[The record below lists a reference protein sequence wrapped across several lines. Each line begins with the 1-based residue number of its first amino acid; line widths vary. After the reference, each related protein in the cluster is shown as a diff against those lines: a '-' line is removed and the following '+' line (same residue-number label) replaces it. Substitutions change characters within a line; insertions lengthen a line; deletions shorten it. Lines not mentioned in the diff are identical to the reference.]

1 MTIYMNIVGL
11 RYYALGGKKWQELF
25 DEHGNLKPN
34 LQGRK
39 LVLRRAAGGAVDDA
53 VEALCDSEQW
63 GHVADGQKLVAV
75 SWLAA
80 REQQQ
85 ATATVV
91 GGDYAMHALIVRA
104 ELDAQS
110 LSVAGRDLSGYE
122 AWMRAA
128 ADFPVLLPVAAEQHL
143 ERLLSSLECLVGQG
157 AWSHEQFEQL
167 LPLLAVDLSGDTDCR
182 MQRLLAQM
190 DEGGSAEAKSDAHA
204 LRCALVHR
212 GSIDSRKAWKEFWVQ
227 EAARSPQADTLR
239 ILARRAELSRLES
252 LLLAFPG
259 EVFALME
266 ADPVLAVARLHYAR
280 LPQGVLRK
288 FISLWLLWLDS
299 VQPAIA
305 EQPDRPDQFT
315 AQQTAIMAYYLLD
328 AQGTLSSASHQA
340 VAALFA
346 LLSGYKERTIVRKFD
361 FQARFDSPRVQQ
373 DLHFVASKI
382 RHLFPEVYAKM
393 MREMG

>member
-1 MTIYMNIVGL
+1 MAG
-11 RYYALGGKKWQELF
+11 A
-25 DEHGNLKPN
+25 
-34 LQGRK
+34 
-39 LVLRRAAGGAVDDA
+39 LRRTRKPEAQLAGEEAGVDA

-212 GSIDSRKAWKEFWVQ
+212 GSIDSRKAWKEF
-227 EAARSPQADTLR
+227 
-239 ILARRAELSRLES
+239 
-252 LLLAFPG
+252 
-259 EVFALME
+259 
-266 ADPVLAVARLHYAR
+266 
-280 LPQGVLRK
+280 
-288 FISLWLLWLDS
+288 
-299 VQPAIA
+299 
-305 EQPDRPDQFT
+305 
-315 AQQTAIMAYYLLD
+315 
-328 AQGTLSSASHQA
+328 
-340 VAALFA
+340 LF
-346 LLSGYKERTIVRKFD
+346 S
-361 FQARFDSPRVQQ
+361 
-373 DLHFVASKI
+373 
-382 RHLFPEVYAKM
+382 
-393 MREMG
+393 

>member
-1 MTIYMNIVGL
+1 MTIYMNSVGL
-11 RYYALGGKKWQELF
+11 RYYALGGEKWQELF
-25 DEHGNLKPN
+25 DEDGNLKPN

-167 LPLLAVDLSGDTDCR
+167 LPLLG
-182 MQRLLAQM
+182 
-190 DEGGSAEAKSDAHA
+190 
-204 LRCALVHR
+204 
-212 GSIDSRKAWKEFWVQ
+212 
-227 EAARSPQADTLR
+227 
-239 ILARRAELSRLES
+239 
-252 LLLAFPG
+252 
-259 EVFALME
+259 
-266 ADPVLAVARLHYAR
+266 
-280 LPQGVLRK
+280 
-288 FISLWLLWLDS
+288 
-299 VQPAIA
+299 
-305 EQPDRPDQFT
+305 
-315 AQQTAIMAYYLLD
+315 
-328 AQGTLSSASHQA
+328 
-340 VAALFA
+340 
-346 LLSGYKERTIVRKFD
+346 
-361 FQARFDSPRVQQ
+361 
-373 DLHFVASKI
+373 
-382 RHLFPEVYAKM
+382 
-393 MREMG
+393 